1 MIKDEMTTQQ
11 VRQLENDK
19 LNELDRAAQAQLDYN
34 NSVSNDSLT
43 VREILELERN
53 GTTTVDWE
61 NQIF

>member
-53 GTTTVDWE
+53 GTTTVD
-61 NQIF
+61 